1 MKKGL
6 SFIELLIAIA
16 ILGIL
21 AAIVLPTFQSHSQQ
35 AKEAAAKDNLRIVR
49 NAIEIYAA
57 HHNGVPPGYING
69 DVSQPPNYTFF
80 QLQLIKATTAQSELA
95 EPRTPGYPFGP
106 YLPKMPKNPF
116 NGVWYPLVLDDTETF
131 PQDATGTYGYVYKPA
146 TKTIKLDWPGRD
158 KKGVRY
164 YDY

>member
-21 AAIVLPTFQSHSQQ
+21 AAIILPTFQSHSQQ

-57 HHNGVPPGYING
+57 QHNGVPPGYLDNNPSNQGIAMVFDDQMITSG
-69 DVSQPPNYTFF
+69 NY
-80 QLQLIKATTAQSELA
+80 LLKRPE
-95 EPRTPGYPFGP
+95 
-106 YLPKMPKNPF
+106 NPF
-116 NGVWYPLVLDDTETF
+116 SKLNTIRVFDNNEDFPDSPGTGDTF
-131 PQDATGTYGYVYKPA
+131 GWLYKPA
-146 TKTIKLDWPGRD
+146 TKTFKLNWPGTD
-158 KKGVRY
+158 SAGTPY
-164 YDY
+164 FDY

>member
-21 AAIVLPTFQSHSQQ
+21 AAIILPTFQSHSQQ

-57 HHNGVPPGYING
+57 HHNGVPPGYIDNDPSNQASPMAFG
-69 DVSQPPNYTFF
+69 NQM
-80 QLQLIKATTAQSELA
+80 IKS
-95 EPRTPGYPFGP
+95 GK
-106 YLPKMPKNPF
+106 YLLKRPENPF
-116 NGVWYPLVLDDTETF
+116 SNLNTIKVFDNNENFPDSPYMVDTF
-131 PQDATGTYGYVYKPA
+131 GWLYKPA
-146 TKTIKLDWPGRD
+146 TKTFKLNSPGTD
-158 KKGVRY
+158 SAGVPY
-164 YDY
+164 FDY